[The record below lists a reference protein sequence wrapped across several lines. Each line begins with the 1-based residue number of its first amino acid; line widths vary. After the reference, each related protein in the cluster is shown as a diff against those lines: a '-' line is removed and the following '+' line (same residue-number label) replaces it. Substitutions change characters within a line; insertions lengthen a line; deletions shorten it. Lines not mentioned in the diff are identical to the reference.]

1 MSSIPKTPSL
11 RGSVLGAMVVVLLA
25 GLPIA
30 VWLDLRDVSNL
41 ALRRQASDVNSL
53 VTGVR
58 GYYASNVVARVQAAT
73 GPVAV
78 VHNYRNIPGAIPVP
92 ATLSLEL
99 GRVIN
104 EEQHNITYRFI
115 SDYPFKNRPPHQ
127 FDEFE
132 TYALAA
138 LRANPNREVSTAFGS
153 IFTNR
158 VRLVTPVIMS
168 ESCVECHNTI
178 PRVRSGTGKSATFAA
193 SRRSASSN
201 RSRETCF
208 PS

>member
-1 MSSIPKTPSL
+1 MEIKWSSMSGLIRRSRWPDRQPRRPPRKDRASTMSSIPKTPSL
-11 RGSVLGAMVVVLLA
+11 RGFVLGALVVVLLV

-73 GPVAV
+73 GPAAV

-99 GRVIN
+99 GRVIY
-104 EEQHNITYRFI
+104 EEQHNI
-115 SDYPFKNRPPHQ
+115 
-127 FDEFE
+127 
-132 TYALAA
+132 L
-138 LRANPNREVSTAFGS
+138 
-153 IFTNR
+153 
-158 VRLVTPVIMS
+158 
-168 ESCVECHNTI
+168 
-178 PRVRSGTGKSATFAA
+178 
-193 SRRSASSN
+193 
-201 RSRETCF
+201 
-208 PS
+208 